1 MKLTPILVAAAL
13 CLSASWTLAAVPAK
27 KPAKVPAAA
36 ALPAATPEQMA
47 AAERTLVGPYACE
60 FNQSVMVEP
69 SPKSP
74 GYIDVKHQKA
84 VYTMKPVLSSTGALR
99 LEDVKGGTLFL
110 QIANKSML
118 MDTKAGKR
126 LVDACIHD
134 SQREA
139 AAK

>member
-1 MKLTPILVAAAL
+1 MKLTSLIAAFAL
-13 CLSASWTLAAVPAK
+13 CLSASWTLAAPTK
-27 KPAKVPAAA
+27 KPAKVPEAA
-36 ALPAATPEQMA
+36 ALPAASPEQMSA
-47 AAERTLVGPYACE
+47 ADRALVGPYACE
-60 FNQSVMVEP
+60 FNQSVNVEAN
-69 SPKSP
+69 PKSP
-74 GYIDVKHQKA
+74 GYIDVKHLKA

-99 LEDVKGGTLFL
+99 LEDVKGRTLFL

-139 AAK
+139 ASK

>member
-1 MKLTPILVAAAL
+1 MKLNLTLVAAAL
-13 CLSASWTLAAVPAK
+13 CLSASWTLAAAPAK
-27 KPAKVPAAA
+27 KPAKVPAATI
-36 ALPAATPEQMA
+36 LPAATPEQMT

-60 FNQSVMVEP
+60 FNQSVNVEP
-69 SPKSP
+69 NTKSP

-99 LEDVKGGTLFL
+99 LEDVKGRTLFL

-126 LVDACIHD
+126 LVDACIHA

-139 AAK
+139 ASK

>member
-1 MKLTPILVAAAL
+1 MLFR
-13 CLSASWTLAAVPAK
+13 S
-27 KPAKVPAAA
+27 
-36 ALPAATPEQMA
+36 
-47 AAERTLVGPYACE
+47 
-60 FNQSVMVEP
+60 
-69 SPKSP
+69 
-74 GYIDVKHQKA
+74 
-84 VYTMKPVLSSTGALR
+84 GALR
-99 LEDVKGGTLFL
+99 LEDVKGRTLFL

>member
-1 MKLTPILVAAAL
+1 MKLTPSLVATAL
-13 CLSASWTLAAVPAK
+13 CLSATFTLAAPTK
-27 KPAKVPAAA
+27 KPVKAPAS
-36 ALPAATPEQMA
+36 LPAATPEQMT
-47 AAERTLVGPYACE
+47 AAERALVGPYACE
-60 FNQSVMVEP
+60 FDQSVNVEAN
-69 SPKSP
+69 PKSP
-74 GYIDVKHQKA
+74 GYIDVKHKKA

-99 LEDVKGGTLFL
+99 LEDVKGRTLFL